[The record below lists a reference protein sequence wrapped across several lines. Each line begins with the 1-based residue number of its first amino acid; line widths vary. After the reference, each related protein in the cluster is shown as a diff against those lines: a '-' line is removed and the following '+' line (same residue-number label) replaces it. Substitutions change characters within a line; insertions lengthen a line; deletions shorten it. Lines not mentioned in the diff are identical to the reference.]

1 MIDKVEGAY
10 LVLDVVT
17 ILAGITYTFAST
29 YPVDPLVLCA
39 MTVSVLSMVCCCVPR
54 NKKKISLATTALLKT
69 VVFAWGLHAG
79 LSSSCDDCP
88 WDITAALITGLS
100 CFVYGGSAILTI
112 AQLVRI
118 MICSGHATI
127 TEEGD

>member
-69 VVFAWGLHAG
+69 VVFGWG
-79 LSSSCDDCP
+79 
-88 WDITAALITGLS
+88 
-100 CFVYGGSAILTI
+100 
-112 AQLVRI
+112 
-118 MICSGHATI
+118 
-127 TEEGD
+127 